1 MKILRNAPQPFYQ
14 ERGTPIAVR
23 LLIETLCAAG
33 HGIHLLTYHEGEDV
47 EIPGLKI
54 FRIPKPPGIGKIP
67 IGFSWKKVVCDLYL
81 SVKMTSL
88 LWKNRYQVIHAVEES
103 IFPAAAVNLLAGKK
117 LVYDMDSLLSEQIAD
132 KWQRARFLLPLLSF
146 FEKIAVRRSDL
157 VMPMC
162 ERLARK
168 AEDFAP
174 GKPVAIVE
182 DVPLL
187 GNGETG
193 GGEELR
199 EAFDIEGI
207 LALYVGNLES
217 YQGIDLLLESF
228 ALLDGEAGVDVV
240 IVGGGAKEV
249 EHYRE
254 KAERIGVGGRTH
266 FTGHRPIEELGH
278 YLGQADLLLSPRVTG
293 MNTPMKIY
301 SYLAAGKPV
310 LATDISS
317 HTQALDSSCAVL
329 VPPDRLAM
337 AAGLKSLA
345 KDGDLRRELGRAG
358 RERAAKRYSRESFR
372 KKVLDAYGRLENNG

>member
-1 MKILRNAPQPFYQ
+1 MKILLIAPQPFYQ

-23 LLIETLCAAG
+23 QLIETLCAAG
-33 HGIHLLTYHEGEDV
+33 HGVHLLTYHEGEDV

-54 FRIPKPPGIGKIP
+54 FRIPKPPWIAKVP

-81 SVKMTSL
+81 SAKMVL
-88 LWKNRYQVIHAVEES
+88 LLRKSRYQVIHAVEES
-103 IFPAAAVNLLAGKK
+103 IFPAAAMNILAGSK

-132 KWQRARFLLPLLSF
+132 KWKGARFILPLLSL

-162 ERLARK
+162 ERLAQK
-168 AEDFAP
+168 AKSFAP
-174 GKPVAIVE
+174 GKPVAVVE
-182 DVPLL
+182 DIPLIDD
-187 GNGETG
+187 NETA

-199 EAFDIEGI
+199 EAFNIKGV
-207 LALYVGNLES
+207 LALYVGNLEP

-228 ALLDGEAGVDVV
+228 ALLDGEAGIDVV
-240 IVGGGAKEV
+240 VVGGGAKEV
-249 EHYRE
+249 EHYRK
-254 KAERIGVGGRTH
+254 KADRIGVGGQTH

-278 YLGQADLLLSPRVTG
+278 YLNQADLLLSPRISG

-310 LATDISS
+310 LATEISS

-329 VPPDRLAM
+329 VPPDPAAM
-337 AAGLKSLA
+337 AAGLENLGKNSE
-345 KDGDLRRELGRAG
+345 LRRELGTTGRDRAK
-358 RERAAKRYSRESFR
+358 KRYSRESFR
-372 KKVLDAYGRLENNG
+372 KKVLAAYRLLESDR

>member
-1 MKILRNAPQPFYQ
+1 MKILLIAPQPFYQ

-23 LLIETLCAAG
+23 LLIETLCTAG
-33 HGIHLLTYHEGEDV
+33 HEIHLLTYHEGEDV

-103 IFPAAAVNLLAGKK
+103 IFPAAAVNVLAGKK
-117 LVYDMDSLLSEQIAD
+117 LVYDMDSLLSEQLAD
-132 KWQRARFLLPLLSF
+132 KWKGVRFLLPLLSY
-146 FEKIAVRRSDL
+146 FEKIAVRRADL

-174 GKPVAIVE
+174 GKPVAVVE
-182 DVPLL
+182 DIPLL

-199 EAFDIEGI
+199 GAFNIKGV

-266 FTGHRPIEELGH
+266 FTGHRPIGELGH

-310 LATDISS
+310 LATEIAS
-317 HTQALDSSCAVL
+317 HTQALDSTCAVL
-329 VPPDRLAM
+329 VPPDPAAM

-345 KDGDLRRELGRAG
+345 KDGELRRELGRAG
-358 RERAAKRYSRESFR
+358 RERAAKRYSRESFQ
-372 KKVLDAYGRLENNG
+372 KKVLAAYGMLENSG

>member
-1 MKILRNAPQPFYQ
+1 MKILLIAPQPFYQ

-23 LLIETLCAAG
+23 MLAETLCTAG
-33 HGIHLLTYHEGEDV
+33 HSIHLLTYHEGEDV
-47 EIPGLKI
+47 EIPGLEI
-54 FRIPKPPGIGKIP
+54 FRTPKPPWIGKIP

-81 SVKMTSL
+81 SVTMMGL
-88 LWKNRYQVIHAVEES
+88 LWKNRYEVIHAVEES
-103 IFPAAAVNLLAGKK
+103 VFPAAAVNVLVRST

-132 KWQRARFLLPLLSF
+132 KWPRVRFLLPLLSF

-168 AEDFAP
+168 AEDFSP
-174 GKPVAIVE
+174 GKPVAVVE

-187 GNGETG
+187 GNGETA
-193 GGEELR
+193 GGEDLR
-199 EAFDIEGI
+199 RTFNIKGV

-240 IVGGGAKEV
+240 IVGGAAKEV
-249 EHYRE
+249 EHYRK

-266 FTGHRPIEELGH
+266 FTGHRPIGELGH

-310 LATDISS
+310 LATEIAS
-317 HTQALDSSCAVL
+317 HTQALDSTCAVL
-329 VPPDRLAM
+329 VPPDPPAM
-337 AAGLKSLA
+337 AAGLETLA
-345 KDGDLRRELGRAG
+345 RDRALRRELGSAG
-358 RERAAKRYSRESFR
+358 RERAETRYSRESFR
-372 KKVLDAYGRLENNG
+372 KKVLDAYGLLENNR